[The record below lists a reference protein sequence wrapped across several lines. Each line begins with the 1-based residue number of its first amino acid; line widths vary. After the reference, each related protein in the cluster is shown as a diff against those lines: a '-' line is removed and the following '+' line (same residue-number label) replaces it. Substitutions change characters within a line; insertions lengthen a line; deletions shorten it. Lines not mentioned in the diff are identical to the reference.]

1 MSEDHSRLSVGVIG
15 AGGMGARHARNLHNQ
30 VAQAK
35 LAAIMDLDPGR
46 ARSVAADCGGTQ
58 VFEDAGELIRA
69 DAVQAVVIASPDS
82 THPVLALECLRQNK
96 PVLCEKPLAT
106 TAAAAKNVVDA
117 ETRLGRRLVQV
128 GFMRRYDPRHVAVK
142 EALDSGAVGRP
153 ILFKGWH
160 RNKEPFP
167 GVTSELVVINS
178 CIHDLYSAQWL
189 LGQEIEEVFIRG
201 ANTQRTNAA
210 GEGEV
215 LDLQLVQLVLSG
227 GCLATIEVNMNARY
241 GYEVG
246 VEVTGEHGIVGTEPS
261 QGAVIRRD
269 EARAQRVDAD
279 WIERFDTAYR
289 LEVQRWA
296 ESAGRG
302 SAAGPSAW
310 DGYTTLLAAE
320 ACLRSLKS
328 GMPEK
333 VESMP
338 RPSFYVSSEP

>member
-1 MSEDHSRLSVGVIG
+1 M
-15 AGGMGARHARNLHNQ
+15 
-30 VAQAK
+30 
-35 LAAIMDLDPGR
+35 
-46 ARSVAADCGGTQ
+46 
-58 VFEDAGELIRA
+58 
-69 DAVQAVVIASPDS
+69 
-82 THPVLALECLRQNK
+82 
-96 PVLCEKPLAT
+96 
-106 TAAAAKNVVDA
+106 
-117 ETRLGRRLVQV
+117 
-128 GFMRRYDPRHVAVK
+128 
-142 EALDSGAVGRP
+142 
-153 ILFKGWH
+153 
-160 RNKEPFP
+160 
-167 GVTSELVVINS
+167 TSELVVINS

-201 ANTQRTNAA
+201 ASTGGASTGGAITQRTNAA

-215 LDLQLVQLVLSG
+215 LDLQLVQMVLSG

-279 WIERFDTAYR
+279 WLERFDTAYR
-289 LEVQRWA
+289 LEIQQWVESVQ
-296 ESAGRG
+296 RG
-302 SAAGPSAW
+302 SAADPSAW

-333 VESMP
+333 VESMQ
-338 RPSFYVSSEP
+338 RPSFYGSSEA